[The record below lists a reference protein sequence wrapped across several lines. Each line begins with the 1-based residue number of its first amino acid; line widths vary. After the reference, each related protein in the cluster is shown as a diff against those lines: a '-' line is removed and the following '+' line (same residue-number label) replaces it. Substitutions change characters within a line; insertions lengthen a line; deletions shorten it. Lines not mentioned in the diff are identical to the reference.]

1 MPTSQEIKGLP
12 RLAWH
17 LNNQLKSLQLL
28 DGILFRNI
36 ETADNQ
42 VVLQQI
48 VPPSMT
54 QEILSACYSSPTA
67 GHSGVAKTSKKI
79 RQRLYWPGLQED
91 TKLFVS
97 RCPECKKRSGPR
109 RKNHHSLVEWQAS

>member
-1 MPTSQEIKGLP
+1 MPTSQELQGLP
-12 RLAWH
+12 SFAWQ

-28 DGILFRNI
+28 DGILCRKF

-54 QEILSACYSSPTA
+54 QEILSAC
-67 GHSGVAKTSKKI
+67 H
-79 RQRLYWPGLQED
+79 
-91 TKLFVS
+91 
-97 RCPECKKRSGPR
+97 
-109 RKNHHSLVEWQAS
+109 